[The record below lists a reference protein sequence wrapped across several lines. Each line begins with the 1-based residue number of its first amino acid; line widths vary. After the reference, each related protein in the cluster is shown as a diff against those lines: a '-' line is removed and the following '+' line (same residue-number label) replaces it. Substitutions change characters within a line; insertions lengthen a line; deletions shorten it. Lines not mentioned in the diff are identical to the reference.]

1 MCEAVRLLVLSSFQP
16 QVVAADS
23 GACPSNMPLLSNCTI
38 QPLDWELALESKVAG
53 TIVGVVLVGRPP
65 LRNVD
70 FDTLRQYGRHVAPC
84 PVTLADTCPV
94 IEFRHR
100 SNTMGYGPLFPPYVD
115 AVRMEDTIFRSRV
128 RI

>member
-1 MCEAVRLLVLSSFQP
+1 VGEAVRLLVLSSFPP
-16 QVVAADS
+16 QMVAADS
-23 GACPSNMPLLSNCTI
+23 GACPSNMPLLSNCTV

-53 TIVGVVLVGRPP
+53 TLVGVVLVGRPP

-70 FDTLRQYGRHVAPC
+70 YDTLHQYGRRVAPR

-115 AVRMEDTIFRSRV
+115 TVRMEDTILRPRV
-128 RI
+128 LV